1 MTGSGDPSL
10 SSATNLVKHKVEGCR
25 QDTEPASPIFIS
37 RIGEVVSRCPH
48 KAKNIGANPISE
60 TILPDGEI
68 GVEK

>member
-10 SSATNLVKHKVEGCR
+10 ASATNLVKHKVEGSW

-48 KAKNIGANPISE
+48 KAKIIGANPISE
-60 TILPDGEI
+60 TILPVGEI
-68 GVEK
+68 R